1 MTITFFSLKGLVES
15 LFLWYD
21 HPRNT
26 LRAGVAQ
33 SAEQRFCKPQVGGS
47 IPLASSILSTT
58 CVDPPPP
65 TATILLPLSIPGIGS
80 NRSNTPPD
88 SKGNHLP

>member
-21 HPRNT
+21 HPRNA

-47 IPLASSILSTT
+47 IPLASSI
-58 CVDPPPP
+58 PQ
-65 TATILLPLSIPGIGS
+65 TIPLFSRLTLTIFFSLRPASEKLI
-80 NRSNTPPD
+80 
-88 SKGNHLP
+88 